1 MSSVAH
7 DDVDKG
13 RAWIILMTVY
23 CLVIFQCTTLYMN
36 GLYLAVLMDLY
47 NEDLTKTSMIG
58 ALNSALLNLM
68 GPVVSVFMDIYSC
81 RTCMFVGGILL
92 SISYFTS
99 FFSNSIDVYIVTIGI
114 IGGIGNAY
122 GAMPQSVFIAYNFE
136 KMRNIALSFRE
147 VLVGVGMFIASP
159 LLFWLIET
167 FGINGSFLIVSGI
180 NLQICV
186 GSLICWPNSKE
197 RNLKRMKTKQTNED
211 RSTFTTIYQKLKSSI
226 KLSLILLKNRQL
238 VLFMLSTLSWNFL
251 LSACS
256 LHLPRYMVTR
266 GFGDA
271 SVVSV
276 MTVFSISNTLGR
288 LCAAATVG
296 SGGIDSNIL
305 QIGMLG
311 VLSFSTILF
320 PLYGQWS
327 YSGFVLA
334 VLSGFYCGGPNALLT
349 PITVGLIGIEK
360 MSSGYGLLIFF
371 CGIGVLTGPPV
382 LAIIYSWTDS
392 YDYSFMTIGFVVLL
406 GMFSSLMAF
415 SKADSPE
422 NTNIEIDVAQN
433 DNGVMSTLLD
443 DQEPV
448 EVALLDKNKREDLQ
462 IDSQV

>member
-1 MSSVAH
+1 MSPPAH

-13 RAWIILMTVY
+13 RAWIILMAVY
-23 CLVIFQCTTLYMN
+23 SLVIFLSTTLYMN
-36 GLYLAVLMDLY
+36 GLYLAVLVDLY
-47 NEDLTKTSMIG
+47 HEDLTKTSMIG

-68 GPVVSVFMDIYSC
+68 GPVVSVFVDIYSC

-92 SISYFTS
+92 SISYFAS
-99 FFSNSIDVYIVTIGI
+99 FFSKNINVYIFTIGI
-114 IGGIGNAY
+114 VGGIGNAFS
-122 GAMPQSVFIAYNFE
+122 AMPPSVFIAYNFE
-136 KMRNIALSFRE
+136 KWRNFTLSFKE

-159 LLFWLIET
+159 LLFWLIDT

-186 GSLICWPNSKE
+186 VSLICWPNSKE
-197 RNLKRMKTKQTNED
+197 RNLIKMKTKQTNRD
-211 RSTFTTIYQKLKSSI
+211 HSTCKTICQNLKSSI

-238 VLFMLSTLSWNFL
+238 VLFMLSTLSWNFI

-276 MTVFSISNTLGR
+276 MTVFSVSNTLGR

-320 PLYGQWS
+320 PLYGGWS
-327 YSGFVLA
+327 YSAFVLA

-360 MSSGYGLLIFF
+360 MSSGYGLLTFF
-371 CGIGVLTGPPV
+371 SGIGVLTGPPV
-382 LAIIYSWTDS
+382 L
-392 YDYSFMTIGFVVLL
+392 GFVVLL

-415 SKADSPE
+415 SKAYTPE
-422 NTNIEIDVAQN
+422 NTRIEIDVAQN
-433 DNGVMSTLLD
+433 DTVVTSTLLD
-443 DQEPV
+443 DQE
-448 EVALLDKNKREDLQ
+448 Q
-462 IDSQV
+462 